1 MKLQLPWYQAKMKNI
16 FPLLLASNEGPTTG
30 GLWQKGLPNV
40 LLGSWQQL
48 VRESPDFSS
57 FSIEREE
64 TRLSRVYFIGVSEA
78 PSCYHHSVLVTIWHF
93 TQHIDYNNGLAE
105 ITALVGWLAIYF
117 CWAQARVSA
126 RTISRLVNSTVHFT
140 RRKSD
145 LALRVNNMKL

>member
-40 LLGSWQQL
+40 LLSSWQQL

-64 TRLSRVYFIGVSEA
+64 TRLSRVYIIGVSEA
-78 PSCYHHSVLVTIWHF
+78 PSCYHHSVLFGISPSISIRTMGW
-93 TQHIDYNNGLAE
+93 LKLLPW
-105 ITALVGWLAIYF
+105 LVGLLFTFVGHKHVFLQEPFQDF
-117 CWAQARVSA
+117 CQFHCPFHREEVW
-126 RTISRLVNSTVHFT
+126 FGF
-140 RRKSD
+140 KS
-145 LALRVNNMKL
+145 

>member
-57 FSIEREE
+57 VSIEREE
-64 TRLSRVYFIGVSEA
+64 TRLSRVYIIGVSVA
-78 PSCYHHSVLVTIWHF
+78 PSCYHHSVLVTTWQYVISPS
-93 TQHIDYNNGLAE
+93 ISI
-105 ITALVGWLAIYF
+105 ITLGWPRLLPSLVGLLFTFVGHKHVFLQEPFQDLSIRLSISHGGSLIWL
-117 CWAQARVSA
+117 
-126 RTISRLVNSTVHFT
+126 
-140 RRKSD
+140 
-145 LALRVNNMKL
+145 